1 MIQMTFTNLATK
13 LMLNGNN
20 INANQP
26 QGDGFPYLKFAWEV
40 KIASEFWENGL
51 DSAPPLVAKTCE
63 LPKWS
68 TETQVVNVYNH
79 KTIVQTRLNYEPII
93 MSFYD
98 QANNVAESMI
108 WEYVKG
114 QFDSTDGSKASTFT
128 PLTIQITQKNLM
140 GPGAEDKIYTL
151 TNAFITD
158 VQHDTLDY
166 SVSDVV
172 LWTITVRYEDL
183 SVATY
188 FEGQTPTNTAS
199 GVPVAPKPTPPKII
213 VNNPPVTPPSNVP
226 PDAWYNAGGGEVT
239 KNKGP
244 DPYAAVTGI
253 PRGRLGLHKL
263 PGNTTNTATSTP
275 VTTTNNSSYVAPTP
289 TYDALGNQ
297 TGYDSSTGTN
307 QPAVE
312 KTAPT
317 RTASPGL
324 LQPDTPGVNPAYT
337 KAYNDYLT
345 AHPPAT
351 DSVQSRLAAQN
362 VASAVAK
369 SQVLMYT
376 PNNTVTDTGV
386 TANSTATKT
395 REPTG
400 PAVINGS
407 GVANVNDTRSNA
419 LSSQQ
424 NSREQAYKNGK

>member
-1 MIQMTFTNLATK
+1 MIHMAFTNLATK
-13 LMLNGNN
+13 LMLNGKN
-20 INANQP
+20 INADQS

-40 KIASEFWENGL
+40 KIASDTWENGL

-79 KTIVQTRLNYEPII
+79 KTIVQTRLNYEPIV

-98 QANNVAESMI
+98 QTNNVAESMI
-108 WEYVKG
+108 WLYVKG
-114 QFDSTDGSKASTFT
+114 QFDSTDASKAPTLT
-128 PLTIQITQKNLM
+128 PLTIQITQRNLM
-140 GPGAEDKIYTL
+140 GSGAEDKVYTL

-158 VQHDTLDY
+158 AQHDTLDY
-166 SVSDVV
+166 SVSEVV

-188 FEGQTPTNTAS
+188 FEGSAPSTAS
-199 GVPVAPKPTPPKII
+199 GVPVAPKPLPPKITTS
-213 VNNPPVTPPSNVP
+213 NPPVTPPSKVP

-263 PGNTTNTATSTP
+263 PGNTNNIAKSTP
-275 VTTTNNSSYVAPTP
+275 VATTNNSSYVAPTP
-289 TYDALGNQ
+289 VYDALGNQ
-297 TGYDSSTGTN
+297 TGYDDSSTGTN

-312 KTAPT
+312 TTAPT
-317 RTASPGL
+317 RTANPGL
-324 LQPDTPGVNPAYT
+324 LKTDTPGVNPAYT

-369 SQVLMYT
+369 SQFPMYT

-386 TANSTATKT
+386 TTNSTATKT

-424 NSREQAYKNGK
+424 NSREQAYRNGN